1 MLLLSKEREGFTWPA
16 VTAEEAKIKEKNK
29 GADPAKST
37 EDPSSSIMGLMKKM
51 YDDGDDKMK
60 QVSMKGVTV
69 TKLKACGWIVMVI
82 SSAVFLLVLW
92 YYTTRMLIFSGSF
105 FSYPT
110 ESYFSGI

>member
-60 QVSMKGVTV
+60 QVSIKGVTNEV
-69 TKLKACGWIVMVI
+69 EGLWLDSQGDIWCCLSTCTMV
-82 SSAVFLLVLW
+82 
-92 YYTTRMLIFSGSF
+92 YTTRMLIFSGYF